1 MTVPTEATT
10 GLHFEDPTHSKFDA
24 VIVGAGF
31 SGLYMLY
38 RLRDH
43 LDMDVQVIEAGDNV
57 GGTWNWTRYPGA
69 RCDSE
74 SFVYC
79 YSFSKELLQE
89 WQWSGKYPEQPEI
102 LSYLE
107 HVADRFDLR
116 RNIQF
121 NSRVTGASFDEEAGR
136 WLINT
141 DDGRTISS
149 QFLITGIG
157 HLSIAPYVPSFPGID
172 RFKGE
177 WYHTGA
183 WPREG
188 VELRG
193 KRVGVVG
200 TGSSGVQS
208 IPLIAEQAAHV
219 TVFQRTAQY
228 SIPARHETVDESFWK
243 EVKANYEEIFERARN
258 SAGGFPWQHNGLRAM
273 DVSEEERHAVY
284 ERLWAEGGIKFAF
297 GSFRDLS
304 YDLAANQ
311 TVSDFIRAKIREL
324 VEDPTT
330 REKLIP
336 THPYLSRRPIVDTN
350 YFETFNRENVTL
362 VDVRESPIEEIIPN
376 GVRTQDGEYVLDVLV
391 FATGYDAVTGPY
403 FNIDLRGRNNTMLT
417 TQWAEG
423 PKSYL
428 GLQTI
433 NFPNMF
439 MITGP
444 GSTLGNLPLTI
455 ETHVDW
461 ITDCIAS
468 MRRDGLTTI
477 EPTSE
482 SEEAWSDHVTQAVEQ
497 SVIRLTDS
505 WMNGANIPGK
515 AKVPL
520 FYFGHFGK
528 YRRLLN
534 EVAEEGYRGFEF
546 SQAHSRQSA

>member
-1 MTVPTEATT
+1 MTAPIDEVN
-10 GLHFEDPTHSKFDA
+10 GLSSGGPSQRNVDA
-24 VIVGAGF
+24 VIIGAGF

-43 LDMDVQVIEAGDNV
+43 LGMDVQVIEAGDNV

-79 YSFSKELLQE
+79 YSFCKELLQE
-89 WQWSGKYPEQPEI
+89 WQWSGKYPEQAEI

-107 HVADRFDLR
+107 HVAERFDLR
-116 RNIQF
+116 RNIEF
-121 NSRVTGASFDEEAGR
+121 NARVVGAKFEDRTNR
-136 WLINT
+136 WLVVT
-141 DDGRTISS
+141 DEGETISAR
-149 QFLITGIG
+149 FLITGIG

-172 RFKGE
+172 QFEGE

-188 VELRG
+188 VDLRG

-200 TGSSGVQS
+200 TGSSGVQT
-208 IPLIAEQAAHV
+208 IPVIAEQAAHV
-219 TVFQRTAQY
+219 TVFQRTPQF
-228 SIPARHETVDESFWK
+228 SIPARHETVNEAFWK
-243 EVKANYEEIFERARN
+243 DVKDHYDEIFERARN

-273 DVSEEERHAVY
+273 DVSEDERRAVY
-284 ERLWAEGGIKFAF
+284 ESLWAEGGIKFAF

-311 TVSDFIRAKIREL
+311 TVSDFIRAKISEI
-324 VEDPTT
+324 VQDPST

-336 THPYLSRRPIVDTN
+336 THPFLSRRPIIDTH
-350 YFETFNRENVTL
+350 YYETYNRENVTL
-362 VDVRESPIEEIIPN
+362 VDVRESPIDKITAN
-376 GVRTQDGEYVLDVLV
+376 GVRTKDSEYIVDVLV

-403 FNIDLRGRNNTMLT
+403 FNIDLRGRNGVRLT
-417 TQWAEG
+417 DQWAEE
-423 PKSYL
+423 PKTYL
-428 GLQTI
+428 GLQAVG
-433 NFPNMF
+433 FPNLF

-461 ITDCIAS
+461 ITDCIAWMQRS
-468 MRRDGLTTI
+468 GFTTI
-477 EPTSE
+477 EASSE
-482 SEEAWSDHVTQAVEQ
+482 AEQEWAHQVAEAVER

-515 AKVPL
+515 VKVPL
-520 FYFGHFGK
+520 IYFGHFGK

-534 EVAEEGYRGFEF
+534 DVADAAYKGFEC
-546 SQAHSRQSA
+546 SKLPAEQLA